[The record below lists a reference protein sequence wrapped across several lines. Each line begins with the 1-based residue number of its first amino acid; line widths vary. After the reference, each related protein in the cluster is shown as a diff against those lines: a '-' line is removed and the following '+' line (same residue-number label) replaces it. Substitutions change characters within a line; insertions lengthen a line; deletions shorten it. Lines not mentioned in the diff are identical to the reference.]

1 MKALDIHAISFCLL
15 NVSKCFVD
23 VFLANRMKLNSNK
36 TYKNKK
42 NRVIKEQTV
51 DLNQLRVYKKS
62 TSPYYKRHRR
72 DG

>member
-23 VFLANRMKLNSNK
+23 VFLANKMKLNSNK

-51 DLNQLRVYKKS
+51 DLNTIKGLQEKYFPLL
-62 TSPYYKRHRR
+62 
-72 DG
+72 

>member
-36 TYKNKK
+36 TYKNRK

-51 DLNQLRVYKKS
+51 DLNTIKGLQEKYFPLL
-62 TSPYYKRHRR
+62 
-72 DG
+72 

>member
-51 DLNQLRVYKKS
+51 DLNTIKGLQEKYFPLL
-62 TSPYYKRHRR
+62 
-72 DG
+72 